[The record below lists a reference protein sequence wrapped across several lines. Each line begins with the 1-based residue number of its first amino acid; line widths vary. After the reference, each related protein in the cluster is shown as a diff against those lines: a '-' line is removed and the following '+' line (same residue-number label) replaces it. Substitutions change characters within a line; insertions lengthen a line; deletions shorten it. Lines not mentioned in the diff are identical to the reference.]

1 MRENE
6 ANDHDGN
13 KKNEEKDGSQG
24 NEAKDKKSG
33 SVAADIRIAIG
44 PAGGG
49 GASNSIAATGGSG
62 GAKANAA
69 KETPSATPAPTA
81 TMQVRLNRV

>member
-1 MRENE
+1 MIEG
-6 ANDHDGN
+6 GN
-13 KKNEEKDGSQG
+13 KKNEEEDGSQG
-24 NEAKDKKSG
+24 NEAKGKKSG
-33 SVAADIRIAIG
+33 STAADIRIAIG

-49 GASNSIAATGGSG
+49 EASKSIAATGGSG
-62 GAKANAA
+62 GAKTNAA